1 MYRTDNHTHNYFSSN
16 VFMPVRFQ
24 LSTLLHG
31 KHLGESGNVTVSLF
45 SRADS
50 ECLGTELC
58 VCVCV
63 PPSPLTPRLWHTEF
77 ITPLF
82 ASYSARMGI
91 AVVARPLGQRN
102 CVKLHNN
109 SGIENMF
116 FSPVL
121 SSGFCSGIGLSLSL

>member
-1 MYRTDNHTHNYFSSN
+1 
-16 VFMPVRFQ
+16 MPVRFQ
-24 LSTLLHG
+24 LPSFCRGSTSKKVEMLL
-31 KHLGESGNVTVSLF
+31 SV
-45 SRADS
+45 
-50 ECLGTELC
+50 C

-63 PPSPLTPRLWHTEF
+63 CVCVSPSPLPPRLWHTEF

-91 AVVARPLGQRN
+91 AVVARPLGLRN

-116 FSPVL
+116 FPVL
-121 SSGFCSGIGLSLSL
+121 LSGFCAGIGLFLFVTVNRNSFLPFFKHCTYNRAIATRDFNA